1 MYICRRTAGTPLPA
15 VCDRIQ
21 PKEDFKMSNAYP
33 RKATTSGEV
42 KISENVIRSIAGV
55 AAKESEGVAELAE
68 IQRNVL
74 MPAAAPVSVSVV
86 NDMVEI
92 TIRVV
97 LMSGYRLTN
106 VAEQIQQKV
115 KDSVQSMTGV
125 IVSKVH
131 VIASDI
137 MFED

>member
-1 MYICRRTAGTPLPA
+1 
-15 VCDRIQ
+15 
-21 PKEDFKMSNAYP
+21 MSNAYP
-33 RKATTSGEV
+33 KKATTSGEV

-55 AAKESEGVAELAE
+55 AAKETEGVAELAE
-68 IQRNVL
+68 LQRTVL

-115 KDSVQSMTGV
+115 KDNVQSMTGV

-131 VIASDI
+131 VVASDI